1 MAPKKIDTDP
11 ITEVKR
17 CWEKLL
23 FKWGQLDS
31 NANQALIFFMP
42 SKIKE
47 ENSCHI
53 SRARKKSTNK
63 FVSGQMHLWKKN
75 CVIK

>member
-31 NANQALIFFMP
+31 NANQALVFFMP
-42 SKIKE
+42 LKIKE

-53 SRARKKSTNK
+53 SRARKKSTTK
-63 FVSGQMHLWKKN
+63 FVSAQILTPFSN